1 MADKRER
8 RASRE
13 FQGEPTPVAPI
24 TIAEHVTEAEVALV
38 LLVGGHPGRSFTIKD
53 EALIGRSPQ
62 ADIMLTDPE
71 VSRCHARVWRT
82 LSRQFIVEDLG
93 SRNGTFV
100 GKTPVKKRIL
110 SIGDKI
116 QLGSQTIL
124 ALTNQWPAEHRL
136 AEQRKL
142 EGMGRLAAGVAHE
155 FNTMFA
161 VIRTSIDHAIT
172 RSSGG
177 PISPSELR
185 DCLGDMDIALGRAEG
200 FTRKLM
206 GFAQRVK
213 LDPAPI
219 NMREVIGDVV
229 RIVRGIGHDIHV
241 EARVEQRLP
250 VLGDRPQLQQVLQ
263 NLVNNAIDAMPGGGR
278 LTIGG
283 EVLPEGTSQELP
295 GPAAVISVTD
305 TGSGMDAKTTAR
317 VFEPFFT
324 ADPSGKGPGLGMAF
338 SHGIIRGHGGTI
350 EVYSKE
356 GRGTTVRV
364 LLPLMQVSHEQATT
378 DTRRSVPKI
387 ELKQEPG
394 GDDQQS

>member
-1 MADKRER
+1 MPQKRDKR
-8 RASRE
+8 ASKE
-13 FQGEPTPVAPI
+13 FQAKPTPVAPI
-24 TIAEHVTEAEVALV
+24 TLAEHLPEAEVALV
-38 LLVGGHPGRSFTIKD
+38 LLMGGHPGRSFTIKD

-62 ADIMLTDPE
+62 ADILLTDPE
-71 VSRCHARVWRT
+71 VSRCHARVWQT
-82 LSRQFIVEDLG
+82 LSRQYIVEDLG

-116 QLGSQTIL
+116 QLGSHTIL

-136 AEQRKL
+136 TEQRKL

-161 VIRTSIDHAIT
+161 VIRTSIDHAVS
-172 RSSGG
+172 RSSGD
-177 PISPSELR
+177 PIRPSELR
-185 DCLGDMDIALGRAEG
+185 DCLGDMDIALGRAES

-213 LDPAPI
+213 LEPAPV

-241 EARVEQRLP
+241 EARVDQRLT
-250 VLGDRPQLQQVLQ
+250 VMGDRPQLQLVLQ

-283 EVLPEGTSQELP
+283 TMLDEGTEELP
-295 GPAAVISVTD
+295 GPAVVVSVTD

-317 VFEPFFT
+317 IFEPFFT
-324 ADPSGKGPGLGMAF
+324 ADPAGKGPGLGMAF
-338 SHGIIRGHGGTI
+338 SHGIIKGHGGTI
-350 EVYSKE
+350 EVFSKE
-356 GRGTTVRV
+356 GRGTTVRA
-364 LLPLMQVSHEQATT
+364 LLPLMQVSHEQATA
-378 DTRRSVPKI
+378 DTRRAVPKI
-387 ELKQEPG
+387 ELSEQEPEG
-394 GDDQQS
+394 EE